1 MSSIIQFTGLTTC
14 LYSSS
19 FFLIFHRPVW
29 GAQSIIPLP
38 LYVSIEFIKMH
49 QVWHMN
55 QDLQLYDPRVD
66 RRIEVRAFNIL
77 EDLGQ
82 VEYVFCDKTGTL
94 TENKM
99 EFKRAS
105 INGRE
110 YITDAMN
117 GCDPDQPYLTQE
129 RSHGNLIGSFG
140 PGTVSTF
147 DSLRDVVNRMSLV
160 AVTHRD
166 TKPQLPLMTPVEQT
180 TIECGTSETYPPPS
194 SFDVSEEQCIQ
205 DFILALT
212 ICNTA
217 VVSATKNTATL
228 FQIPAPR
235 KGLRHMLRP
244 HTSERSKRR
253 KQRRAARSEASSMKH
268 TLSLGSLFSR
278 KRRPLKAELN
288 SIPRFQVHDERE
300 EKSDVQTLDA
310 TSMNTLQASTPLVPD
325 RTRGFDGGSSDV
337 EEPGCPRPQIAIV
350 EEVTETNEELPMKE
364 RKDSIHP
371 LPPVVP
377 GLVLDL
383 PTPRALHHNHAGSV
397 HKYTTAT
404 AGVRW
409 RTSDVADSAD
419 STNEQDSDVDS
430 TISLDSPVTVRQP
443 VLTAENE
450 TVSTDQGEYSSS
462 RPVSMRTLTVVAH
475 DGLSYELPV
484 AKDFVH
490 NVSDANSC
498 PLSDKLLLDSYES
511 ESPDEL
517 SLVKAA
523 CRQGCKLLQ
532 RGLDFVLIWLP
543 TDGLVGVRVMHILPF
558 DSVRKRMSILIRHP
572 ATDEAVLYTKGADS
586 AIFHRVHCAN
596 EEEAKRLELTRTHV
610 EEFSRVGLRTLVL
623 VKRIVPEEEL
633 KAWSREYI
641 IAEATASDSSNALR
655 ALMDRIERN
664 FTLLGATGIEDRL
677 QPGVPETIGHLRE
690 AGIHVWVLTGD
701 KQETAVNVAHSARL
715 ITKEHQL
722 IYISASSK
730 VSWTFL

>member
-1 MSSIIQFTGLTTC
+1 MLVVTINWWVFESEVIFFKLSTSIFVYLLGCGVWQENLPGEDVLFVALDRNVSTSSPAFQG
-14 LYSSS
+14 
-19 FFLIFHRPVW
+19 FLNFWRFIVIF
-29 GAQSIIPLP
+29 QSIIPLP

-117 GCDPDQPYLTQE
+117 GCDPDQPYPTQE

-147 DSLRDVVNRMSLV
+147 DSLRDVVNHMSLV

-166 TKPQLPLMTPVEQT
+166 TKPQLPLMTPVEQPA
-180 TIECGTSETYPPPS
+180 IECGTSGTHAPHS

-253 KQRRAARSEASSMKH
+253 KERRAARSEASSIKH

-278 KRRPLKAELN
+278 KRRPLKSELN

-300 EKSDVQTLDA
+300 ETSDIQTLDV
-310 TSMNTLQASTPLVPD
+310 TSVNALQASTPLVPE
-325 RTRGFDGGSSDV
+325 RTCSGDGGSSDV
-337 EEPGCPRPQIAIV
+337 DEPGRTGPQITIV
-350 EEVTETNEELPMKE
+350 EEFAETNEELPMEE
-364 RKDSIHP
+364 RTDSFQH

-383 PTPRALHHNHAGSV
+383 PTPHALHHHKAGPM
-397 HKYTTAT
+397 HRCTTTT

-409 RTSDVADSAD
+409 RTSDLADSAD
-419 STNEQDSDVDS
+419 STNEQDSGNPNFVLHFVMCYKIAILLVNSVNIFSVLFTHLFFVYFSVGGLSDVNS
-430 TISLDSPVTVRQP
+430 TISLDSPMTARQP
-443 VLTAENE
+443 VSTAENE
-450 TVSTDQGEYSSS
+450 TVSTDQGECSSG

-490 NVSDANSC
+490 NRSDTNSC
-498 PLSDKLLLDSYES
+498 PLSDELLLNSYES

-543 TDGLVGVRVMHILPF
+543 SGF
-558 DSVRKRMSILIRHP
+558 LI
-572 ATDEAVLYTKGADS
+572 D
-586 AIFHRVHCAN
+586 
-596 EEEAKRLELTRTHV
+596 
-610 EEFSRVGLRTLVL
+610 
-623 VKRIVPEEEL
+623 
-633 KAWSREYI
+633 
-641 IAEATASDSSNALR
+641 
-655 ALMDRIERN
+655 
-664 FTLLGATGIEDRL
+664 
-677 QPGVPETIGHLRE
+677 
-690 AGIHVWVLTGD
+690 
-701 KQETAVNVAHSARL
+701 
-715 ITKEHQL
+715 
-722 IYISASSK
+722 
-730 VSWTFL
+730 